1 MATIMAPTN
10 VTQEVVRRIMEGPR
24 PYRFRNLK
32 LSNCVFDNL
41 DLHGA
46 DFRQASVP
54 FSSFKNA
61 NLKFANFESANLYAC
76 DFTDADMHRVNLKD
90 AITSDCIMEAK
101 DLFGATVTMDCRSFQ
116 GMKLSPGWYYGWL
129 FYGLVMVPPSKDVED
144 KLINLLGPERYM
156 VLRDQYA
163 RRRM

>member
-1 MATIMAPTN
+1 MATATAN

-24 PYRFRNLK
+24 PYRFRSLK
-32 LSNCVFDNL
+32 LSNCCFDDL

-54 FSSFKNA
+54 FSSFKRA
-61 NLKFANFESANLYAC
+61 NLKFANFESSNLYGC

-90 AITSDCIMEAK
+90 AILSDTVMEAK
-101 DLFGATVTMDCRSFQ
+101 DLFGATITMDCRSFS
-116 GMKLSPGWYYGWL
+116 GMKLSPGFWYGFL
-129 FYGLVMVPPSKDVED
+129 FYMLVAQPPSKEAEE
-144 KLINLLGPERYM
+144 KLILLLGPERYT
-156 VLRDQYA
+156 VLRDTYA